1 MGSKEEGKLLRK
13 IYDTLYTLNSMNLK
27 HDYVQAKRIITNLR
41 AEIRS
46 LKTEWLA
53 WKRKSQSVTTKS

>member
-46 LKTEWLA
+46 LKTEW
-53 WKRKSQSVTTKS
+53 